1 MPSVSK
7 SQQAIMGLAWSVRTG
22 KLKLADVDPRFR
34 KSIKK
39 IAYGGMSDDELKD
52 FASTK
57 TKDLPDYIEERDLE
71 WEIKMLNDDVLE
83 MLRQYNIDNY
93 LMEDDMR
100 IEQKN
105 TDELAKSIYDKVI
118 ELKNLYAEL
127 EEMKNELATETVMD
141 ENVKTVISKNI
152 PDFVPD
158 MKLGGAIKKIIPY
171 LSVDSKK
178 VKKGKKNISNFKDYR
193 DWIKNRKNK

>member
-141 ENVKTVISKNI
+141 EYVKTVISKNI

-193 DWIKNRKNK
+193 DWIKNGKNK